1 MESLPDI
8 HRYPL
13 EVPQSCPLMVSQP
26 RKGKNKLECPFK
38 RATGLQ
44 KNTSSALESY
54 FKSNNKSKL
63 SSQHC
68 PQRELLFLWHFD
80 SSSRFSFIFP

>member
-1 MESLPDI
+1 MDSLPDI

-13 EVPQSCPLMVSQP
+13 EVPQSCPLMISQP

-44 KNTSSALESY
+44 KT
-54 FKSNNKSKL
+54 
-63 SSQHC
+63 H
-68 PQRELLFLWHFD
+68 PVLWILILKATI
-80 SSSRFSFIFP
+80 RAN

>member
-1 MESLPDI
+1 MTQFMESLPDI

-13 EVPQSCPLMVSQP
+13 EVPQSCPLMVSPP

-44 KNTSSALESY
+44 KKHIQC
-54 FKSNNKSKL
+54 FGV
-63 SSQHC
+63 
-68 PQRELLFLWHFD
+68 LF
-80 SSSRFSFIFP
+80 